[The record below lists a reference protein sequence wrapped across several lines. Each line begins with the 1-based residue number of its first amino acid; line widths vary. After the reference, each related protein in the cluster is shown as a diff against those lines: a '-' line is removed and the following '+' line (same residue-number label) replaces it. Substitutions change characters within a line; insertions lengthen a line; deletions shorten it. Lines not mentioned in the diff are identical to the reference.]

1 VHPVPYVSDG
11 AEFAHPT
18 AEELEAAQ
26 QQATAHADDPGTG
39 MCPQCGATRCET
51 WREAD
56 AVILRGLDGM
66 AAETAG
72 DDVAGA

>member
-1 VHPVPYVSDG
+1 VHPVHHASDD

-18 AEELEAAQ
+18 AEELEAA

-39 MCPQCGATRCET
+39 MCPQCGVTRCET

-56 AVILRGLDGM
+56 AAILRGLDGM

-72 DDVAGA
+72 GDVVGA